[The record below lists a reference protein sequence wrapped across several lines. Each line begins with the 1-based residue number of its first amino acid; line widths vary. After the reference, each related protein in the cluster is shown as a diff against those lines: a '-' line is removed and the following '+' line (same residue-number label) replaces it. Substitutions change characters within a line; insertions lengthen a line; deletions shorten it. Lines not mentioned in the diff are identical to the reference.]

1 MNEIADVLLLMV
13 CVFWINCLLNLIRM
27 WDDHKYI
34 KQKMEIDIRHDRREA
49 EAHRIWLSNNIGRKK
64 E

>member
-13 CVFWINCLLNLIRM
+13 CVFWINCLLNLIQT
-27 WDDHKYI
+27 WDNHKYV
-34 KQKMEIDIRHDRREA
+34 KQKMEMDIRHDHREA